1 MLESLHDMIFY
12 WVDSVNI
19 TPYHLNWNVRKIYSN
34 RGEYI
39 SRIIVLIS
47 VNWVQLPKIP
57 PNKNCNLFASG
68 LYILFQLFVQMIIN
82 ILSFHEV
89 SLGLDFNSNWR
100 NNSSS
105 EDFNDC
111 DKHVLYW
118 LHENVSLFTICSYR
132 MKNGI
137 FVLVTFHSFGVS
149 KRRHIHVSQPEKNE
163 NWKSID
169 WNWC

>member
-100 NNSSS
+100 NNLNPILKILMIVINTCSIGCMKMCRFSPFVPTEWKTEFLFWLRS
-105 EDFNDC
+105 IHLESLREDT
-111 DKHVLYW
+111 
-118 LHENVSLFTICSYR
+118 S
-132 MKNGI
+132 M
-137 FVLVTFHSFGVS
+137 
-149 KRRHIHVSQPEKNE
+149 
-163 NWKSID
+163 
-169 WNWC
+169 